1 MGSLLSFLNFV
12 NEQVSPGEVPSHE
25 ELESLEWFGHFKHLL
40 GSFDDTA
47 QWATGAKA
55 YANGTRALVLN
66 PGSHLEKKYLF
77 YPLKRTIYF
86 GATSILRD
94 INLRSLIDWNRAF
107 ETLWIQK
114 VSQLLGIS
122 RHRVVRTAV
131 ENGDFAQF
139 EKWIETANSKYGASG
154 YKLPDLLLLAI
165 EEVILSPEEAE
176 AIQYM
181 RSVGLIK

>member
-1 MGSLLSFLNFV
+1 M
-12 NEQVSPGEVPSHE
+12 PSHE

-40 GSFDDTA
+40 GSLDDTA

-66 PGSHLEKKYLF
+66 PGTHPEKKYLF
-77 YPLKRTIYF
+77 YPLKRIIYF

-94 INLRSLIDWNRAF
+94 INLRSLIDWNSAF

-131 ENGDFAQF
+131 ENGDITQF
-139 EKWIETANSKYGASG
+139 EKWIEKANRDYAMTGKE
-154 YKLPDLLLLAI
+154 LPDTLLLAI
-165 EEVILSPEEAE
+165 EEIMLSPEEAE
-176 AIQYM
+176 AIRYL
-181 RSVGLIK
+181 RSVGLIR